1 MLKLTRIIES
11 LLEKVFHNWIK
22 QIKKHV
28 NYKVRM
34 LNNFSVFKLIFT
46 IFLLIKKM
54 KNRKIL
60 KQT

>member
-46 IFLLIKKM
+46 IFLLI
-54 KNRKIL
+54 
-60 KQT
+60 